1 MTSDSLHS
9 LPGTPLTT
17 SLPAFSAA
25 SLVSAP
31 KRAVRSAWRRTV
43 ESNWP
48 RRYRLRLL
56 ASDSVV
62 VVASVASAAVAPI
75 TPGSDIIAAT
85 PYDWFIPAL
94 VAIAWIS
101 ALSAY
106 RTRDVRIIGSGLA
119 EYKRIVGS
127 SALTFGLLAIAFQ
140 ALDIHRSRGFFVSVL
155 LLGLSGLLVERRVW
169 RTWLARRRAAGEYL
183 SSAIVV
189 GSRRDVEYVIEQIHR
204 NPDAGYRVDG
214 AAVDTIATPGIS
226 ASPASGH
233 SLTVRSQQ
241 VLIVAGLADVAL
253 AARTMD
259 VDAVVVAGQPNAD
272 ERFIKELAWQLEG
285 TRAELVLASRLADVA
300 GPRIHFRPVEG
311 LPLVHVELPQYE
323 GGKHVAKRVFDAT
336 VAAIAIIALLPL
348 FLAIAIVIRRDSEGP
363 ILFSQQRVGRN
374 GKTFRMFKYRSMV
387 VDAEQ
392 RLEQLRSENEAHGAL
407 FKMRNDPRVTRVGH
421 ILRKFSLDELPQLW
435 NVLVGDM
442 SLVGPRPPLQS
453 EVEEYERHVRRR
465 LFIKPGLTGMWQVN
479 GRSDLDWEESVRL
492 DLYYVENWSLTG
504 DLLILWRTARVV
516 LNGTGAY

>member
-1 MTSDSLHS
+1 MTSDAL
-9 LPGTPLTT
+9 GTPGAPLGGAIPT
-17 SLPAFSAA
+17 FSAA
-25 SLVSAP
+25 SSFLTAP
-31 KRAVRSAWRRTV
+31 HRAVTSAWRKTLD
-43 ESNWP
+43 SDWP

-62 VVASVASAAVAPI
+62 VVSAVASAALIPL
-75 TPGSDIIAAT
+75 TPSGSNTAGS
-85 PYDWFIPAL
+85 PVEWLIPLL
-94 VAIAWIS
+94 VAVSWII
-101 ALSAY
+101 ALSAQ
-106 RTRDVRIIGSGLA
+106 RTRDTRIIGSGLA
-119 EYKRIVGS
+119 EYKRVVGS

-140 ALDIHRSRGFFVSVL
+140 AVDIHRARGFFVAVL
-155 LLGLSGLLVERRVW
+155 LLGLSGLLIERRVW
-169 RTWLARRRAAGEYL
+169 RSWLAHRRALGEYL

-189 GSRRDVEYVIEQIHR
+189 GSRRDVEYVIEQIQR

-214 AAVDTIATPGIS
+214 AAVDTITLPGSTPAHTIEVH
-226 ASPASGH
+226 AE
-233 SLTVRSQQ
+233 R

-323 GGKHVAKRVFDAT
+323 GGKHFAKRVFDAS
-336 VAAIAIIALLPL
+336 VAAIALTLLLPL
-348 FLAIAIVIRRDSEGP
+348 FLAIAIVIRRDSAGP
-363 ILFSQQRVGRN
+363 VLFSQQRVGRN
-374 GKTFRMFKYRSMV
+374 GETFRMFKYRSMV
-387 VDAEQ
+387 LDAEQ
-392 RLEQLRSENEAHGAL
+392 KLDELRDANEGSGAL
-407 FKMRNDPRVTRVGH
+407 FKLRNDPRVTRVGRV
-421 ILRKFSLDELPQLW
+421 LRKFSLDELPQLW

-516 LNGTGAY
+516 LNGSGAY

>member
-1 MTSDSLHS
+1 MTSDALNQ
-9 LPGTPLTT
+9 PGTPLTGA
-17 SLPAFSAA
+17 LPGFTAPSFI
-25 SLVSAP
+25 SAP
-31 KRAVRSAWRRTV
+31 RRAVTSAWRKTLD
-43 ESNWP
+43 SDWP

-56 ASDSVV
+56 ASDSAVV
-62 VVASVASAAVAPI
+62 IASVASAALVPL
-75 TPGSDIIAAT
+75 TPAGGNTASTLAEWA
-85 PYDWFIPAL
+85 IPLL
-94 VAIAWIS
+94 VAVSWVI
-101 ALSAY
+101 ALSAH

-140 ALDIHRSRGFFVSVL
+140 ALDIHRARGFFVAVL
-155 LLGLSGLLVERRVW
+155 LLGLSGLLVERRIW
-169 RTWLARRRAAGEYL
+169 RSWLARRRAAGEYL

-189 GSRRDVEYVIEQIHR
+189 GSPRDVEYVIEQIQR

-214 AAVDTIATPGIS
+214 AAVDTITPPGSS
-226 ASPASGH
+226 AAHNIEVH
-233 SLTVRSQQ
+233 SQR
-241 VLIVAGLADVAL
+241 VLIVAGLDDVAL

-259 VDAVVVAGQPNAD
+259 VDAVVVAGQPNSD

-323 GGKHVAKRVFDAT
+323 GGKHYAKRIFDAT
-336 VAAIAIIALLPL
+336 VAAIAITLLLPL
-348 FLAIAIVIRRDSEGP
+348 FLAIAIVIRRDSAGP
-363 ILFSQQRVGRN
+363 VLFSQQRVGRN
-374 GKTFRMFKYRSMV
+374 GESFRMFKYRSMV

-392 RLEQLRSENEAHGAL
+392 KLDELRGANEGSGAL
-407 FKMRNDPRVTRVGH
+407 FKLRNDPRVTRVGRV
-421 ILRKFSLDELPQLW
+421 LRKFSLDELPQLW

-516 LNGTGAY
+516 LNGSGAY